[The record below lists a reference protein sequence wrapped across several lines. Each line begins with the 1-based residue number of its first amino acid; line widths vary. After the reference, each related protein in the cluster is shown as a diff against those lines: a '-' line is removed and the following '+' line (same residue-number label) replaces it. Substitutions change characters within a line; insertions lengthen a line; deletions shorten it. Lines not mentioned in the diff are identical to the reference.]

1 MDKIEVVGGKGE
13 TAIQVIDLLGDTL
26 ATVLRGP
33 LHPVE
38 AALQWQATQ
47 KGPVIR
53 RTLKGGKGF
62 LLIRST
68 RVIVERCGLN

>member
-38 AALQWQATQ
+38 AVLQSQATQ
-47 KGPVIR
+47 KDPIIR
-53 RTLKGGKGF
+53 PTLKRGRGVP
-62 LLIRST
+62 LIRST
-68 RVIVERCGLN
+68 WVITESAG

>member
-38 AALQWQATQ
+38 AVLQ
-47 KGPVIR
+47 
-53 RTLKGGKGF
+53 
-62 LLIRST
+62 
-68 RVIVERCGLN
+68 